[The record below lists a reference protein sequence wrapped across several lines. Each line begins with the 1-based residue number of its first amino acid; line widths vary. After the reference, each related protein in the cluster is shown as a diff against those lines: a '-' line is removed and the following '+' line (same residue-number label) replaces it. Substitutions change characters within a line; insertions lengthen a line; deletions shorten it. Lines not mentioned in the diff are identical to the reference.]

1 MVPPPLVAF
10 CRYLSVVI
18 TFSRAIIRD
27 MDITNKYIPREY
39 LALKINYC
47 KKQLA
52 ELPEVK
58 VYSHMVN
65 GLESKRYIVGKHRYE
80 SNSTTGQK
88 LSHIFALRKDTE
100 RSLNLFETLWNN
112 CFQGMPP
119 SSIIPHKVIRTLS
132 VDYNKRVVMDKNFFD
147 NLVNDSNTKY
157 PKHSGYYFDGISYRS
172 ASERDIAILY
182 TELGI
187 PFKYEPSVS
196 LAGLTYPINTDF
208 VLYIKELDT
217 CKFHEHFGMKD
228 SSDYLRVT
236 KIKYGNYTNA
246 GLIPDLDIL
255 FTHDTEEIPFDI
267 RYLLTKLNSSIY
279 GSLLCSR

>member
-1 MVPPPLVAF
+1 
-10 CRYLSVVI
+10 
-18 TFSRAIIRD
+18 
-27 MDITNKYIPREY
+27 MDISNKYIPREY

-47 KKQLA
+47 RKQLA

-58 VYSHMVN
+58 VYSHLVN
-65 GLESKRYIVGKHRYE
+65 GLESKRYIVGNHRYE
-80 SNSTTGQK
+80 FNSAMGKK
-88 LSHIFALRKDTE
+88 LSHIFALREETE
-100 RSLNLFETLWNN
+100 RSLKLFDTLWNN
-112 CFQGMPP
+112 SFNGSPP
-119 SSIIPHKVIRTLS
+119 SSIIPRKVNRTLS
-132 VDYNKRVVMDKNFFD
+132 VDYNKRVVMDKNYFD
-147 NLVNDSNTKY
+147 SLVNDSNTKH
-157 PKHSGYYFDGISYRS
+157 PKQSSYYFNGISYRS

-182 TELGI
+182 TELDI

-196 LAGLTYPINTDF
+196 LVGLPKPINTDF

-217 CKFHEHFGMKD
+217 CKFHEHFGMKE

-255 FTHDTEEIPFDI
+255 FTHDTEEMPFDI

>member
-1 MVPPPLVAF
+1 
-10 CRYLSVVI
+10 
-18 TFSRAIIRD
+18 
-27 MDITNKYIPREY
+27 MDISNRYIPREY

-47 KKQLA
+47 KKILA

-58 VYSHMVN
+58 VYGHKVN
-65 GLESKRYIVGKHRYE
+65 GLESKRYIVGNHRYE
-80 SNSTTGQK
+80 SNSAMGQK
-88 LSHIFALRKDTE
+88 LRNILTLREETE
-100 RSLNLFETLWNN
+100 RTLEVFNVLWNSY
-112 CFQGMPP
+112 FHGQPP
-119 SSIIPHKVIRTLS
+119 LSLMPHKVIRTLA
-132 VDYNKRVVMDKNFFD
+132 VDYDKHVVMDKAYFD
-147 NLVNDSNTKY
+147 SLINDSNTKH
-157 PKHSGYYFDGISYRS
+157 PKQTSYFFNGINYRS

-196 LAGLTYPINTDF
+196 LAGLPKPINTDF

-267 RYLLTKLNSSIY
+267 RYLLAKLNSSIY

>member
-1 MVPPPLVAF
+1 
-10 CRYLSVVI
+10 
-18 TFSRAIIRD
+18 

-58 VYSHMVN
+58 VY
-65 GLESKRYIVGKHRYE
+65 GLDKRIVVGNHRYMQ
-80 SNSTTGQK
+80 NSKGGQK
-88 LSHIFALRKDTE
+88 YNDILLLRNDLE
-100 RSLNLFETLWNN
+100 RKLQLYEAFWDFSFKGSPQSVCVPN
-112 CFQGMPP
+112 
-119 SSIIPHKVIRTLS
+119 KVIRLLA
-132 VDYNKRVVMDKNFFD
+132 VDYGKQVIMDKAFFD
-147 NLVNDSNTKY
+147 SLSNDDNTKH
-157 PKHSGYYFDGISYRS
+157 PKYSNYFFNGIYYRS
-172 ASERDIAILY
+172 AAERDIAILY

-196 LAGLTYPINTDF
+196 LAGLPKPINPDF
-208 VLYIKELDT
+208 VLYIEELDT
-217 CKFHEHFGMKD
+217 CKFHEHMGMKD

-255 FTHDTEEIPFDI
+255 FTHDTEEMPFDI
-267 RYLLTKLNSSIY
+267 RYLIAKLNSCIY
-279 GSLLCSR
+279 GSSLYGKPSTLIPNLPKTC